1 MQTRLKL
8 VLLISVLVLQLSV
21 GASAQEPASINE
33 LRQQIQKLTSIAI
46 DPKMDPEV
54 RNLNRR
60 FLEERRNKLVALL
73 KERLTTLQSYQAKVS
88 DVLTDSEKQVLAQA
102 AQDFQNEIVALENN
116 SSTTRA
122 FGTTVASQPGS
133 PVSASPANNA
143 AVSDSASTPVTNSDA
158 PTTSPPSVVAETR
171 SSVPDTGPSV
181 TTSSNLLATPASAA
195 VPAAVPVPQVND
207 FNNWLNNRIE
217 ERIKAV
223 AQARIDQ
230 NSNVNQTEAP
240 SISDNSTSL
249 VDQSSSSDLIGVAL
263 NLAGLAGGTNN
274 ANPDKNS
281 AAVTATAYSLY
292 SAFRGEQPLDPSF
305 YNRHRNWRRLSFTL
319 GFEKNQTD
327 AQGQP
332 TEDTTIA
339 GAKFLII
346 AGRDAA
352 RNPKELGTVYQYLK
366 AAAVNLAQLNK
377 EIRDAVLFKD
387 PALRDKLRIVEE
399 VRAFANSP
407 AASQLLN
414 PNRLQTLQT
423 LVAEPVENWFDP
435 AETNNARLNAQLVI
449 RDFIQNKYF
458 DSAGL
463 PLLLAAL
470 DDDGLKQI
478 DQLIDARLDAFTNL
492 NNASRRAIEKIRR
505 APQLSL
511 SFQTRQKKAGT
522 DEYTGEAI
530 FDYGVH
536 NRVNL
541 TLNGGYFYKNSRL
554 IGGDLRG
561 ANFAGQLQFQM
572 TPEKS
577 LSGRSPLYFFLASE
591 GNWASAVP
599 FTYKLQGKVKIPL
612 VDGIDF
618 PISLTYANRANLI
631 DEKDV
636 RGQFGFT
643 FDTAKLLRAFLNR

>member
-1 MQTRLKL
+1 MKTRLRPV
-8 VLLISVLVLQLSV
+8 VLIWALVLQF
-21 GASAQEPASINE
+21 GAVVYAQEPTSINE
-33 LRQQIQKLTSIAI
+33 LRQQIQKLTSIAN
-46 DPKMDPEV
+46 DPKTDPEIK
-54 RNLNRR
+54 NLNLR
-60 FLEERRNKLVALL
+60 FLDERRSKLVALL
-73 KERLTTLQSYQAKVS
+73 KEKLATLQSYQAKVS
-88 DVLTDSEKQVLAQA
+88 DVLSNDEKQVLAQA
-102 AQDFQNEIVALENN
+102 AQDFENEIVALENN
-116 SSTTRA
+116 SPTTRV
-122 FGTTVASQPGS
+122 FGSPVASQSGTS
-133 PVSASPANNA
+133 VSALWVN
-143 AVSDSASTPVTNSDA
+143 SASVPKGSSDFATSSDTTTLSASSSVTE
-158 PTTSPPSVVAETR
+158 PS
-171 SSVPDTGPSV
+171 SSVPDTG
-181 TTSSNLLATPASAA
+181 SSGITNAIVATTPASPA
-195 VPAAVPVPQVND
+195 VGSAVPVAQVND

-263 NLAGLAGGTNN
+263 NLAGLGGGTNN

-332 TEDTTIA
+332 VEDTTIA

-352 RNPKELGTVYQYLK
+352 RNPKELTTVYQYLK
-366 AAAVNLAQLNK
+366 AAAVSLARLNR

-387 PALRDKLRIVEE
+387 PALRNKLRIVEE
-399 VRAFANSP
+399 VRAYANSP
-407 AASQLLN
+407 AASQVLAA
-414 PNRLQTLQT
+414 NRLQELQN
-423 LVAEPVENWFDP
+423 LVTQPVEIWFDP
-435 AETNNARLNAQLVI
+435 EETDKARLNARKVI
-449 RDFIQNKYF
+449 LDFIENKYF
-458 DSAGL
+458 DQAGL

-470 DDDGLKQI
+470 DEDALKQI

-505 APQLSL
+505 APQFSL
-511 SFQTRQKKAGT
+511 SFQSKQRKAGI

-536 NRVNL
+536 DRVNL
-541 TLNGGYFYKNSRL
+541 TLNGGYFYKNSRI

-577 LSGRSPLYFFLASE
+577 LAGRSPLYFFLASE
-591 GNWASAVP
+591 GNWASGVP
-599 FTYKLQGKVKIPL
+599 FTYKLQGKVKVPL
-612 VDGIDF
+612 MDGIDF
-618 PISLTYANRANLI
+618 PISLTYANRTNLI
-631 DEKDV
+631 DERDV

-643 FDTAKLLRAFLNR
+643 FDTAKLLRALLIR

>member
-1 MQTRLKL
+1 MMKTRLRP
-8 VLLISVLVLQLSV
+8 VLLICALVLQFSA
-21 GASAQEPASINE
+21 GAYAQQPTSINE
-33 LRQQIQKLTSIAI
+33 LRLQIQKLTSIAN
-46 DPKMDPEV
+46 DPKIDPEV
-54 RNLNRR
+54 KNLNRR
-60 FLEERRNKLVALL
+60 FLEERRNRLVALL

-88 DVLTDSEKQVLAQA
+88 DVLSDPEKQVLAQA
-102 AQDFQNEIVALENN
+102 AQDFQNEIIALENN
-116 SSTTRA
+116 NPTTRV
-122 FGTTVASQPGS
+122 FGTTVASRPGS
-133 PVSASPANNA
+133 PVSASPVTSADVA
-143 AVSDSASTPVTNSDA
+143 DSTSNPATGSDA
-158 PTTSPPSVVAETR
+158 TTSAPSGVVETS
-171 SSVPDTGPSV
+171 SSVPDTGSSV
-181 TTSSNLLATPASAA
+181 TTSPNIATTPTSPAAPAVA
-195 VPAAVPVPQVND
+195 VPQGND

-223 AQARIDQ
+223 TQARIDQ

-263 NLAGLAGGTNN
+263 NLAGLGGGTNN
-274 ANPDKNS
+274 SNADKNS

-319 GFEKNQTD
+319 GFEKNQTN
-327 AQGQP
+327 ALGQP
-332 TEDTTIA
+332 VEDTTIA

-352 RNPKELGTVYQYLK
+352 RNPKEFTAVYQYLK
-366 AAAVNLAQLNK
+366 AAAVSLARLNR

-387 PALRDKLRIVEE
+387 PALRNKLRIVEE
-399 VRAFANSP
+399 VRAYANSP
-407 AASQLLN
+407 AASQALN
-414 PNRLQTLQT
+414 ANRLQDLKN
-423 LVAEPVENWFDP
+423 LVSQPVEIWFDP
-435 AETNNARLNAQLVI
+435 EETDSARLNARRVI
-449 RDFIQNKYF
+449 LDFVQNKYF
-458 DSAGL
+458 DETGL

-470 DDDGLKQI
+470 DEDALKQI
-478 DQLIDARLDAFTNL
+478 DQLIDARVDAFTNL

-505 APQLSL
+505 APQFSL
-511 SFQTRQKKAGT
+511 SFQSKQRKAGI

-536 NRVNL
+536 DRVNL
-541 TLNGGYFYKNSRL
+541 TLNGGYFYKNSTV

-561 ANFAGQLQFQM
+561 ANFAGQLQFQL

-577 LSGRSPLYFFLASE
+577 LAGRSPLYFFLASE

-599 FTYKLQGKVKIPL
+599 FTYKLQGKVKVPL
-612 VDGIDF
+612 MDGIDF
-618 PISLTYANRANLI
+618 PISLTYANRTNLI
-631 DEKDV
+631 DEKEV

-643 FDTAKLLRAFLNR
+643 FDTAKLLRALLTR

>member
-1 MQTRLKL
+1 MMSTRLRSV
-8 VLLISVLVLQLSV
+8 VLTCALLLQFSVVTH
-21 GASAQEPASINE
+21 AQEPDSINE
-33 LRQQIQKLTSIAI
+33 LRQQIQKLTSIAN
-46 DPKMDPEV
+46 DPKTDPEV
-54 RNLNRR
+54 KNLNRR
-60 FLEERRNKLVALL
+60 FLEERRSKLVTLL
-73 KERLTTLQSYQAKVS
+73 RERLITLQSYQAKVS
-88 DVLTDSEKQVLAQA
+88 DVLTDAEKQVLAQA

-116 SSTTRA
+116 NSTTRVFA
-122 FGTTVASQPGS
+122 TTIASEAVS
-133 PVSASPANNA
+133 PVSASPVTTT
-143 AVSDSASTPVTNSDA
+143 AVPESVSGPTSSDASTTSA
-158 PTTSPPSVVAETR
+158 PSAAAATSSSVAGSGSSLTTSPSIA
-171 SSVPDTGPSV
+171 
-181 TTSSNLLATPASAA
+181 AIPASSAA
-195 VPAAVPVPQVND
+195 PPAVIVPQAPD
-207 FNNWLNNRIE
+207 FDDWLNNRIE

-263 NLAGLAGGTNN
+263 NLAGLGGGTNN
-274 ANPDKNS
+274 STADKNS

-319 GFEKNQTD
+319 GFEKDQKD
-327 AQGQP
+327 ALGQP
-332 TEDTTIA
+332 VEDTTMG

-352 RNPKELGTVYQYLK
+352 RNPKEFTTVYQYLK
-366 AAAVNLAQLNK
+366 AAAVSLAQLNR

-387 PALRDKLRIVEE
+387 PALRNKLRIVEE
-399 VRAFANSP
+399 VRAYANSA
-407 AASQLLN
+407 AASQALAA
-414 PNRLQTLQT
+414 NRLQELQN
-423 LVAEPVENWFDP
+423 LVAKPVEAWFDP
-435 AETNNARLNAQLVI
+435 EDTDKARLNARRVI
-449 RDFIQNKYF
+449 LDFIQNKYF
-458 DSAGL
+458 DEVGL

-470 DDDGLKQI
+470 DEDALKQI
-478 DQLIDARLDAFTNL
+478 DQLIDVRLDAFTNL

-511 SFQTRQKKAGT
+511 SFQTKQKKVGA
-522 DEYTGEAI
+522 DDYTGEVI

-536 NRVNL
+536 DRVNL
-541 TLNGGYFYKNSRL
+541 TLNGGYFYKNSKL

-561 ANFAGQLQFQM
+561 ANFAGQLQFQI

-618 PISLTYANRANLI
+618 PISLTYANRTNLI

-643 FDTAKLLRAFLNR
+643 FDTAKLLRALLTR

>member
-1 MQTRLKL
+1 MKTRLRPF
-8 VLLISVLVLQLSV
+8 LLIWALVLQFSV
-21 GASAQEPASINE
+21 VTYAQEPTSINE
-33 LRQQIQKLTSIAI
+33 LRQQIQKLTSIAN

-60 FLEERRNKLVALL
+60 FIEERRSKLVTLL

-88 DVLTDSEKQVLAQA
+88 DVLSDAEKQVLAQA

-116 SSTTRA
+116 SSTTRV

-133 PVSASPANNA
+133 SVSAAPVDSA
-143 AVSDSASTPVTNSDA
+143 AVSESSSKPATSSDA
-158 PTTSPPSVVAETR
+158 PTSSAPTPVSETSLSVRDTGSSVTSPPNMA
-171 SSVPDTGPSV
+171 
-181 TTSSNLLATPASAA
+181 ATPASAA
-195 VPAAVPVPQVND
+195 VPPTVAVPQVND
-207 FNNWLNNRIE
+207 FNNWLNNRID

-263 NLAGLAGGTNN
+263 NLAGLAGGSNN

-327 AQGQP
+327 ATGQP
-332 TEDTTIA
+332 VEDTTIA

-352 RNPKELGTVYQYLK
+352 RNQKELSTVYQYLK
-366 AAAVNLAQLNK
+366 AAAVNLAQLNR
-377 EIRDAVLFKD
+377 EIREAILFKD

-399 VRAFANSP
+399 VRAFANDQ
-407 AASQLLN
+407 AAMSQLSAA
-414 PNRLQTLQT
+414 NRQRVQELM
-423 LVAEPVENWFDP
+423 AEPVESWFDP
-435 AETNNARLNAQLVI
+435 EKKDNARLIIL
-449 RDFIQNKYF
+449 DFVQNKYF
-458 DSAGL
+458 SQAGL
-463 PLLLAAL
+463 PLFLAAL
-470 DDDGLKQI
+470 DEEGLKQV

-511 SFQTRQKKAGT
+511 SFQTRQQKAGP
-522 DEYTGEAI
+522 DDYTGEAI

-618 PISLTYANRANLI
+618 PISFTYANRTNLI

>member
-1 MQTRLKL
+1 MKNRLRPVVLISAL
-8 VLLISVLVLQLSV
+8 VLLFGKAS
-21 GASAQEPASINE
+21 SAQQPMSIND
-33 LRQQIQKLTSIAI
+33 LRQQVQELTTIAN
-46 DPKMDPEV
+46 DPKTDPDV
-54 RNLNRR
+54 KIFNLR
-60 FLEERRNKLVALL
+60 FLEERRRKLVKLL
-73 KERLTTLQSYQAKVS
+73 KEKMTTLQDYQGKVS
-88 DVLTDSEKQVLAQA
+88 DVLTSDEKQALAQA
-102 AQDFQNEIVALENN
+102 AQDFENEIVTLEK
-116 SSTTRA
+116 SSPTTRV
-122 FGTTVASQPGS
+122 FGSLVASQPGTS
-133 PVSASPANNA
+133 ATSAS
-143 AVSDSASTPVTNSDA
+143 VD
-158 PTTSPPSVVAETR
+158 
-171 SSVPDTGPSV
+171 SSVPQATSNLA
-181 TTSSNLLATPASAA
+181 TSSDATISDSSSSTALRSSLAGNGSSGATSEAPATA
-195 VPAAVPVPQVND
+195 PAKSSVVESQVND

-263 NLAGLAGGTNN
+263 NLAGLGGGTNN
-274 ANPDKNS
+274 SNADKNS

-319 GFEKNQTD
+319 GFEKNQAD
-327 AQGQP
+327 SQGQP
-332 TEDTTIA
+332 VEDTTIA

-352 RNPKELGTVYQYLK
+352 RNPKELAAVYQYLK
-366 AAAVNLAQLNK
+366 AASVSLGRLNR
-377 EIRDAVLFKD
+377 EIREAVLFKD
-387 PALRDKLRIVEE
+387 PALRNKLRIVEE
-399 VRAFANSP
+399 VRAYANSP
-407 AASQLLN
+407 AASHDLTA
-414 PNRLQTLQT
+414 NRLQELKD
-423 LVAEPVENWFDP
+423 LVTQPVEIWFDP
-435 AETNNARLNAQLVI
+435 EETEKARLNARRVI
-449 RDFIQNKYF
+449 LDFIENKYF
-458 DSAGL
+458 DQTGL

-470 DDDGLKQI
+470 DEDALKQI
-478 DQLIDARLDAFTNL
+478 DELIDARLDAFTSL

-511 SFQTRQKKAGT
+511 SFQSKQRKAGT

-530 FDYGVH
+530 FDYGIH
-536 NRVNL
+536 DRVNL
-541 TLNGGYFYKNSRL
+541 TLNGGYFYKNSTV

-591 GNWASAVP
+591 GNWMSGAP
-599 FTYKLQGKVKIPL
+599 FNYKLQGKVKIPIAN
-612 VDGIDF
+612 GIDF
-618 PISLTYANRANLI
+618 PISLTFANRTNLI
-631 DEKDV
+631 DERDV

-643 FDTAKLLRAFLNR
+643 FDTAKLFRALLP